1 MKSRWRMSFRSRSNA
16 ASLLQRAPFS
26 FMERPHLVKQ
36 SAADLSL
43 TLELPPAT
51 PQTVSQEGNRSSLP
65 RRQQVLH
72 DDDGS
77 HVEGESSHQHES
89 RTLACKAF
97 WPTLSNVI
105 VIAGGVDVF
114 YFLLYLWLGVP
125 ELAWPNISSV
135 ALYAVAYFLVRLG
148 YQGLAIALICLE
160 VVLHAV
166 AGTLLIGW
174 ESGFHYHMLFFLPAI
189 VVGSGRRH
197 TNLLLILLFVCY
209 VGLDVCSY
217 FIGPTNPIPETS
229 LAISRWANVAI
240 AFAMFSYAAIYH
252 RNRLHLGVERIRL
265 TAMRDPLTGLPN
277 QQHFLAM
284 AEHELARQQRTHW
297 PVAIAVVDVDLLAQ
311 VNKNDREAGDAI
323 LAHVGRELHKVCR
336 LEDVVARWGCDEFVL
351 LLPDTSWQD
360 AMAVAERVR
369 QAVAAS
375 AAGGSQTSMPC
386 TVSIGVSE
394 LLPHETLRDAFTRAD
409 HALYRSKLNGRDRVS
424 GEPPPPFKAAPER
437 PHVMAQGR
445 RKNG

>member
-1 MKSRWRMSFRSRSNA
+1 MKLRWTSLRSRSSAA
-16 ASLLQRAPFS
+16 ASLPGSPFS
-26 FMERPHLVKQ
+26 FMQRPHLVKQ
-36 SAADLSL
+36 CAADTPL
-43 TLELPPAT
+43 TLELPHAT
-51 PQTVSQEGNRSSLP
+51 VQAVSQEGYISTPP
-65 RRQQVLH
+65 RRRQASH
-72 DDDGS
+72 HDDGS
-77 HVEGESSHQHES
+77 SAEGESSHHHES

-105 VIAGGVDVF
+105 IFAGSVDVF
-114 YFLLYLWLGVP
+114 YFVLFMWLGVP

-148 YQGLAIALICLE
+148 WQGVAIALICLE

-174 ESGFHYHMLFFLPAI
+174 DSGFHYHMLFFLPAI

-197 TNLLLILLFVCY
+197 TKLLLSLLFVCY

-217 FIGPTNPIPETS
+217 FVGPTNPISEAS

-240 AFAMFSYAAIYH
+240 AFAMFSYVAIYH
-252 RNRLHLGVERIRL
+252 RNRLHRGVERIRL
-265 TAMRDPLTGLPN
+265 AAMRDPLTGLPT

-297 PVAIAVVDVDLLAQ
+297 PIAIAVVDVDLLDQA
-311 VNKNDREAGDAI
+311 NKNDRETGDAI
-323 LAHVGRELHKVCR
+323 LARVGRELHKVCR
-336 LEDVVARWGCDEFVL
+336 LEDVVARWDCDEFVL

-375 AAGGSQTSMPC
+375 DSDGTEPSLPC

-394 LLPHETLRDAFTRAD
+394 LLPQETLRDVFTRAD
-409 HALYRSKLNGRDRVS
+409 QALYRSKLNGRNRVS
-424 GEPPPPFKAAPER
+424 SEPPPPFKTAPEW
-437 PHVMAQGR
+437 PASVAQGR